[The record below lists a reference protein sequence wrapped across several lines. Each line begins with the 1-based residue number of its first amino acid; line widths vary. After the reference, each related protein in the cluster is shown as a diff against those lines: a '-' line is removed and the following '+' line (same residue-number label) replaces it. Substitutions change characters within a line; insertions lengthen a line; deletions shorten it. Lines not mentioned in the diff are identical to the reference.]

1 MRRIQIIIQLLI
13 LLVLWLLLIEIVKP
27 DNLVSKVVIGVSS
40 AILGGL
46 AAYLT
51 QEEFFDWIWGFTQFI
66 KRLGG
71 RKDEFVP
78 LHKTKNISVPISP
91 EELRRLENIA
101 PPRGAELIVISS
113 GKGGVGKSLLAL
125 GIVEHLSKR
134 GNVLLVDFDLQN
146 RGLTSLLNKS
156 ESDPPS
162 AFGLLD
168 QFRNML
174 GKGTG
179 ADTPRT
185 VFSDL
190 LNTGLEL
197 PDDFNNKHFLTMTE
211 KFARARDNET
221 WDNLQEFEMSPIN
234 LSNYFKSP
242 KEISIT
248 DDSVPLY
255 PPNAFFLA
263 SRLISQRTEPEGVNE
278 PFLFTGVST
287 SSFPVVYLFLR
298 SLSWWL
304 GAPIQGKQGVESIV
318 LDCHGAHDMFT
329 VGSILAAQKLIIVT
343 TSDPGSWDGTAE
355 LLATVQKIQKEF
367 TTRKEIIVVFNS
379 MHSWDEVPP
388 DIEKRFG
395 IKGLQPK
402 DIVTIAE
409 DKRIRNLMK
418 KYEFGQIAKHRRL
431 WKSIRKICETNNNKS
446 NHQAKPE
453 QEDGL
458 DVSQPIT
465 GPKEPDKPKN
475 PNVDQGSVVPPTTD
489 DQAQVSDVRKG

>member
-13 LLVLWLLLIEIVKP
+13 LLALWLILVEVIKPENLVAKIVLWIV
-27 DNLVSKVVIGVSS
+27 S

-46 AAYLT
+46 AVYLT
-51 QEEFFDWIWGFTQFI
+51 QEEFYDWIWGFTQFI
-66 KRLGG
+66 KRLVGG
-71 RKDEFVP
+71 KDVSVSLRKTE
-78 LHKTKNISVPISP
+78 NISVPISP

-162 AFGLLD
+162 VFGLLD

-174 GKGTG
+174 GKGTDQ
-179 ADTPRT
+179 DTRK

-197 PDDFNNKHFLTMTE
+197 PNDFNNKHFLTMTE
-211 KFARARDNET
+211 KFARARENEI
-221 WDNLQEFEMSPIN
+221 WDNLQEFEMLPIN
-234 LSNYFKSP
+234 LSNYFRSP
-242 KEISIT
+242 KEIPIA
-248 DDSVPLY
+248 DDLVPLY
-255 PPNAFFLA
+255 PPNAFFLP
-263 SRLISQRTEPEGVNE
+263 SRLVSQRLESEGVNE

-287 SSFPVVYLFLR
+287 SSFPIVYLFLR

-304 GAPIQGKQGVESIV
+304 GAPIQGKEGVESIV

-343 TSDPGSWDGTAE
+343 TPDPGSWDGTGE

-367 TTRKEIIVVFNS
+367 TTRKDIIVVFNS
-379 MHSWDEVPP
+379 MHNWDEVPR
-388 DIEKRFG
+388 DIEKKFG

-418 KYEFGQIAKHRRL
+418 QYEFGQIAKHRRL
-431 WKSIRKICETNNNKS
+431 WRSIRKICDNEGNKL
-446 NHQAKPE
+446 NHEVKPKRK
-453 QEDGL
+453 DDL
-458 DVSQPIT
+458 DASQPIT
-465 GPKEPDKPKN
+465 SPKEPDQPKG
-475 PNVDQGSVVPPTTD
+475 PNLGQGALDVQTT
-489 DQAQVSDVRKG
+489 AGNSQVSDAKKR